1 MATAITYNELQALY
15 LGLLDRPANATGE
28 TYWYNQSQ
36 SGVNVLNAIS
46 PYAQYYS
53 DDKGGAGVA
62 GAALS
67 SSNIAGEIQ
76 NIYTNLLGYT
86 PAASSSGVA
95 YWAGVYNAG
104 NSIGSIVDSIFN
116 IVENLPSTSPYINEK
131 TTMDS
136 RLAAATSFTQANAFN
151 TYNQATYLAEGQS
164 IIKGSSTNTSTY
176 ILTPKADVAT
186 ATNFIGSLTPYNIDG
201 VGPTLNYDDILTGT
215 SSATPNNTLTIN
227 NDYAQGVSLLPLG
240 LSLSNI
246 QNITLNTNGNA
257 GTAGTFFNST
267 PFAGVTDLTV
277 TSAGSGTD
285 YVQAAST
292 TNINVAHDSSAL
304 NFSPND
310 SVFVLGGDGVTVT
323 DNSASGLVIGL
334 STVGTVPTSSMVP
347 AGAIKVTV
355 NGTGGNGSINI
366 VGGSSV
372 TVDLTNNANT
382 QNIYVGN
389 TGGINGNTGDSPNG
403 GLANTAG
410 AIIITDNGTGGI
422 TSFGGSTVQV
432 TAAGGGVQVGEL
444 NPVVASNNPSSS
456 VTVNDTQ
463 AKTYNGFQASPG
475 GAVSIHGGTDVTVIT
490 NTGGGVTVGDNKA
503 TSDPS
508 GTVTV
513 TNTSTNANGP
523 FGIGVYAGGQVTTI
537 YGGTNIQ
544 VNEAGGTVT
553 VGGATAI
560 NPSGTVQVTE
570 TAVSHQA
577 VNIDGGN
584 GVTVNAQGQDVNI
597 GLNTG
602 TSGAQQV
609 TQSAVLTGKGMG
621 IVNGGVNI
629 DGGTSVTVNTTG
641 GGVNI
646 GSPNVA
652 VPTGAVNIVD
662 TFSGT
667 NTASTEAFN
676 VLGGSTINITTT
688 PTSGAILIG
697 SPVALN
703 VAGTALTNASSDP
716 TGNVVITDSE
726 TNNGT
731 VTYGTANTNVY
742 TDGATSVSITG
753 GDAGG
758 NIIADVN
765 QYLATGGA
773 NAGTPVG
780 TSHLASVTLDGF
792 AGNEVIQSDVFTTL
806 AIDDSL
812 KGATATTV
820 TNGGTAG
827 YDTEGAH
834 TLALTLNNDTNAG
847 TAVTDA
853 TATAITVATGAS
865 SKDDIKITAA
875 KATSLTFTNTA
886 ALTLAA
892 ADTISATGADTIKAT
907 GSGAL
912 NLGDTTGWTGAGE
925 LVSIN
930 ASGASGAVT
939 ATINGLVTAFT
950 GGSGNDVITVSD
962 GASQSINGGGGTNE
976 VILNNTAATYNPLLA
991 PTQPVYD
998 DFTNFQTL
1006 GLTAGAN
1013 SAYDVSGFSG
1023 VDLLA
1028 NASPALTLSNAASGE
1043 TLAIQGAQANAVAW
1057 NPVVGATTLPI
1068 TVGVDGAAPIAAGT
1082 VNTTVATTWAIDSL
1096 GNGTGANTLTLNDS
1110 TAVTGIV
1117 TAITVAGDETL
1128 TLTGTATGTDK
1139 IASIN
1144 ASADSANVDVSGVV
1158 AAAGGITITGG
1169 AGMLTANTDN
1179 MASPTNGRVDKVV
1192 SGTGGVTVTL
1202 GAGGAGGGA
1211 ATGSETVDLSAATAA
1226 SSITALT
1233 LPVAGDGTRG
1243 IVKGLHVTDN
1253 TATSDVLNFAL
1264 GKTVVH
1270 NINTVTSQVSGNK
1283 YSVSNGIF
1291 TCLTAGA
1298 LAATQ
1303 LLDVQQLVSG
1313 DSTAGTGGANNI
1325 GAIAINGITYVIA
1338 SDTLGA
1344 AGTIAAADQ
1353 TAETI
1358 IQLNG
1363 VSGLSGFGNA
1373 VMDAVNTAAGNT
1385 LLVGGTLTLQN
1396 ANNGGSALANAT
1408 YNDAGYALDTLNNS
1422 AANITNTFNN
1432 LAPWAELQIA
1442 ATVAAGNV
1450 VTTQTGASGTNSLV
1464 IDATGTFT
1472 LNSLSVS
1479 GDNALVFDATN
1490 GGETIKSLTDTTNTV
1505 ATISITTG
1513 GNANAVDLK
1522 AISDTAL
1529 TKIDATNTA
1538 AAVTLGDGA
1547 ALSQNNLTIL
1557 GGTGLLTAT
1566 ASGSHD
1572 TITILNGGSAI
1583 IANGAGDTIATGD
1596 GTNTITAN
1604 GAGDS
1609 ITIGSTNNGNAA
1621 FSPVQTIHASGAG
1634 DTITFSA
1641 TGADGVNN
1649 TFTGASTVDGGVVG
1663 IVPQGI
1669 GVDST
1674 VTFGNNAGAGAGQLV
1689 YLTGDLTGAIATG
1702 NYDYTTLNNVVHS
1715 AVIGTAYDQID
1726 FNNVGVSTEH
1736 FAVNN
1741 LANYYNSTGA
1751 ADSQVNVATAT
1762 SLANALN
1769 IAAAEDASSQG
1780 PKAQIALNTGV
1791 IDWFQYAGNTYIVE
1805 ANNAT
1810 TAAAAHAALG
1820 TGDEVVKVTGLVDL
1834 SNMAFTG
1841 VNSHI
1846 IQF

>member
-28 TYWYNQSQ
+28 TYWYDQSQ

-67 SSNIAGEIQ
+67 SSNIVGEIQ

-86 PAASSSGVA
+86 PTASSTGVA

-104 NSIGSIVDSIFN
+104 NSIGSIVDSIYN
-116 IVENLPSTSPYINEK
+116 IVENLPSNSPYINEK
-131 TTMDS
+131 TTMDN
-136 RLAAATSFTQANAFN
+136 RIAAATSFTQANAFN
-151 TYNQATYLAEGQS
+151 AYNSATYLAEGQS
-164 IIKGSSTNTSTY
+164 IINGSSTNTSTY

-227 NDYAQGVSLLPLG
+227 DDYANGTDVLPIGVQ
-240 LSLSNI
+240 LSNI
-246 QNITLNTNGNA
+246 QNIKLQTNGNA
-257 GTAGTFFNST
+257 GIGAAT
-267 PFAGVTDLTV
+267 PFNTTPFSGVTSLSV
-277 TSAGSGTD
+277 TSAGGGTNAIPVSD

-292 TNINVAHDSSAL
+292 TNITVNHDSTIGG
-304 NFSPND
+304 
-310 SVFVLGGDGVTVT
+310 VTVLGGNGVTVT
-323 DNSASGLVIGL
+323 ENSTGEVQIGL
-334 STVGTVPTSSMVP
+334 STLRNVPASSVVP
-347 AGAIKVTV
+347 AGAVNVTV
-355 NGTGGNGSINI
+355 NGTGAAANINI
-366 VGGSSV
+366 AGGSSV
-372 TVDLTNNANT
+372 TVDLTNNANGQT
-382 QNIYVGN
+382 INVGN
-389 TGGINGNTGDSPNG
+389 TVLNTNDSVNGA
-403 GLANTAG
+403 LANTSG
-410 AIIITDNGTGGI
+410 AIKITDAGTGNI

-432 TAAGGGVQVGEL
+432 TAAGGVVQVGEAS
-444 NPVVASNNPSSS
+444 PVVASNNPTGT
-456 VTVNDTQ
+456 VNVNDTM
-463 AKTYNGFQASPG
+463 ANTYNNISPNNVPG
-475 GAVSIHGGTDVTVIT
+475 GAVFVHGGTDVTVVT
-490 NTGGGVTVGDNKA
+490 NTGGGVTVGDA
-503 TSDPS
+503 AASSDPS
-508 GTVTV
+508 GSVTV
-513 TNTSTNANGP
+513 TDTSTDANGA
-523 FGIGVYAGGQVTTI
+523 FGIGAYLAGPATDI
-537 YGGTNIQ
+537 YGGTNII
-544 VNEAGGTVT
+544 VNEAGGSVK
-553 VGGATAI
+553 VGGSPAI

-570 TAVSHQA
+570 TAVSSQ
-577 VNIDGGN
+577 VVTIDGGN

-597 GLNTG
+597 GTNAG

-609 TQSAVLTGKGMG
+609 TQSAVLTGKGMSLVAG
-621 IVNGGVNI
+621 LVQI
-629 DGGTSVTVNTTG
+629 DGGSSVTVNTTG
-641 GGVNI
+641 GGVTLGGVVN
-646 GSPNVA
+646 GSVVA
-652 VPTGAVNIVD
+652 PTGAINIVD
-662 TFSGT
+662 TFSGV
-667 NTASTEAFN
+667 NTASAEAFK
-676 VLGGSTINITTT
+676 VLGGSTVNITTT
-688 PTSGAILIG
+688 PMSGNISVGA
-697 SPVALN
+697 SPNLN
-703 VAGTALTNASSDP
+703 VAGTALTNASSEP
-716 TGNVVITDSE
+716 TGNVVINDSE

-742 TDGATSVSITG
+742 TDGASSVSITG
-753 GDAGG
+753 GDAGA

-773 NAGTPVG
+773 NAGLPVG

-792 AGNEVIQSDVFTTL
+792 AGNVAIQSDAFTTL

-812 KGATATTV
+812 KGAAAATTV

-834 TLALTLNNDTNAG
+834 TLSLTLNNDTNAG

-865 SKDDIKITAA
+865 PKDDIKITAA

-892 ADTISATGADTIKAT
+892 GDTISATGADTIKAT

-939 ATINGLVTAFT
+939 ATIDGLVTAFT

-1006 GLTAGAN
+1006 GLTQGAN
-1013 SAYDVSGFSG
+1013 GAYDVSGFSG
-1023 VDLLA
+1023 VDLLTN
-1028 NASPALTLSNAASGE
+1028 NAAALTLSNAASGE
-1043 TLAIQGAQANAVAW
+1043 TLAIQGAQTNAVAW
-1057 NPVVGATTLPI
+1057 SPVAGATTLNI
-1068 TVGVDGAAPIAAGT
+1068 TVGVDGASPILAGT
-1082 VNTTVATTWAIDSL
+1082 VDTKIATTWQIDSL
-1096 GNGTGANTLTLNDS
+1096 GNNSAANTLTLNDS
-1110 TAVTGIV
+1110 TAATGIV
-1117 TAITVAGDETL
+1117 TAITIAGDNAL

-1139 IASIN
+1139 IASITVT
-1144 ASADSANVDVSGVV
+1144 DSANVDVSAVV

-1169 AGMLTANTDN
+1169 AGVLTASTDTANT
-1179 MASPTNGRVDKVV
+1179 AVTSVDKVV
-1192 SGTGGVTVTL
+1192 SGTGGVIDTL
-1202 GAGGAGGGA
+1202 GAGGAGA
-1211 ATGSETVDLSAATAA
+1211 AGNGSETVDLSAATAA
-1226 SSITALT
+1226 STITAPT
-1233 LPVAGDGTRG
+1233 VPVAGDGTRG
-1243 IVKGLHVTDN
+1243 IVKGLHVTDSA
-1253 TATSDVLNFAL
+1253 ATSDILKFAL

-1270 NINTVTSQVSGNK
+1270 NIATVTSQASGNK

-1291 TCLTAGA
+1291 TCLTAGVA
-1298 LAATQ
+1298 AATQ

-1313 DSTAGTGGANNI
+1313 DSTVGTGGANNI
-1325 GAIAINGITYVIA
+1325 GAIAINGVTYVIA

-1363 VSGLSGFGNA
+1363 VSGLTGFGNA
-1373 VMDAVNTAAGNT
+1373 VMDNVNTAASST
-1385 LLVGGTLTLQN
+1385 LLVGSALTLQN
-1396 ANNGGSALANAT
+1396 ANNGGSALANTT
-1408 YNDAGYALDTLNNS
+1408 YNDSGYAMDTLNNS

-1442 ATVAAGNV
+1442 GTVAAGNV

-1464 IDATGTFT
+1464 IDATGAFT
-1472 LNSLSVS
+1472 LDSLSVS
-1479 GDNALVFDATN
+1479 GDNALVFDATTAS
-1490 GGETIKSLTDTTNTV
+1490 ETIKSLTDATNTV
-1505 ATISITTG
+1505 ATISITG
-1513 GNANAVDLK
+1513 GNAVDLK

-1529 TKIDATNTA
+1529 TKIDATNTT
-1538 AAVTLGDGA
+1538 AAVTLGDGT
-1547 ALSQNNLTIL
+1547 ALSQNGLTIL
-1557 GGTGLLTAT
+1557 GGTGALTAT
-1566 ASGSHD
+1566 ASG
-1572 TITILNGGSAI
+1572 T
-1583 IANGAGDTIATGD
+1583 GDTLTIQNG
-1596 GTNTITAN
+1596 NSTITAN
-1604 GAGDS
+1604 GAGDTITAGNGINTITANGAKDS
-1609 ITIGSTNNGNAA
+1609 ITIWSVANGDNAA
-1621 FSPVQTIHASGAG
+1621 AQTIHASGAN

-1641 TGADGVNN
+1641 TLADG
-1649 TFTGASTVDGGVVG
+1649 TTAMHFTAASTVDGGVVG
-1663 IVPQGI
+1663 GVSQGI

-1674 VTFGNNAGAGAGQLV
+1674 VTFGTNVGAGAGQLV
-1689 YLTGDLTGAIATG
+1689 YLTGDLTGAIASG

-1715 AVIGTAYDQID
+1715 GVVGTAYDQIE
-1726 FNNVGVSTEH
+1726 FNNDATAEH
-1736 FAVNN
+1736 FAVSNA
-1741 LANYYNSTGA
+1741 ANYYNNTGA
-1751 ADSQVNVATAT
+1751 ADSQVNVATAS

-1769 IAAAEDASSQG
+1769 IAAAEDAASQAADA
-1780 PKAQIALNTGV
+1780 KIAANTGV

-1810 TAAAAHAALG
+1810 NAPATHAVLG
-1820 TGDEVVKVTGLVDL
+1820 TGDEVVKITGLVDL
-1834 SNMAFTG
+1834 SGMRFTAN
-1841 VNSHI
+1841 NSHI